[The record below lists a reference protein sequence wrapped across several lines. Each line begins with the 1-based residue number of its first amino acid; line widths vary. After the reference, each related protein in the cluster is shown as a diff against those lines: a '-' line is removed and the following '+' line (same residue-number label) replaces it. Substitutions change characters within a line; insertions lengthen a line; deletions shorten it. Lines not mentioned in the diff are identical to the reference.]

1 MPEKKRNKRTA
12 RGFTLIEL
20 LVVIAIIAILAAML
34 LPALSK
40 AKFRAKVTNCT
51 SNYRQWG
58 LTSAMYAGDFGEN
71 LLGSTLR
78 PNGGAGNPWDVST
91 GFIPACANYSL
102 TVPMWFCPV
111 RTVEMN
117 AQYTAA
123 KTFLGHDMSTI
134 SDLTNYLGN
143 FFGGN
148 PVVMNHS
155 FWVQEVFNKFTSF
168 FNVGSIQPN
177 TDLKIYGFPVK
188 TSDMASGH
196 IPFMSDGCFAGYGT
210 AVSVKIS
217 DVNLNFANNAP
228 LPSAKKSS
236 GHAFGGTLQSVN
248 SVYIDGH
255 VQTHNK
261 TQILGVY
268 LVPGAAGW
276 FY

>member
-1 MPEKKRNKRTA
+1 M
-12 RGFTLIEL
+12 
-20 LVVIAIIAILAAML
+20 VIAIIAILAAML

-71 LLGSTLR
+71 LPGSTLR

-91 GFIPACANYSL
+91 DFIPACANYSL

-143 FFGGN
+143 FFSGN

-155 FWVQEVFNKFTSF
+155 VWVQEVFNKFTSF
-168 FNVGSIQPN
+168 FNARKYPAEYRPEDLWLSGQDIGSGQW
-177 TDLKIYGFPVK
+177 TYTIYE
-188 TSDMASGH
+188 
-196 IPFMSDGCFAGYGT
+196 
-210 AVSVKIS
+210 
-217 DVNLNFANNAP
+217 
-228 LPSAKKSS
+228 
-236 GHAFGGTLQSVN
+236 
-248 SVYIDGH
+248 
-255 VQTHNK
+255 
-261 TQILGVY
+261 
-268 LVPGAAGW
+268 
-276 FY
+276 